1 MGRVR
6 SRSSLL
12 RAWFVALSA
21 SCLVAVAL
29 PLQFAGATDR
39 DPVRDPGGDPT
50 CLPDDLSCLPDG
62 GGGSSTT
69 PPPSSD
75 LSITKTAVEDTAL
88 TGEQQAFLFTITN
101 AGPDPSGAPI
111 TVTDELPAGLTFD
124 PSDSSSD
131 CSAAGQTVTC
141 LRGPVAAGESAS
153 DLAIVATVGA
163 DAAPNGTP
171 TTQTNTATVTGANV
185 DPNTA
190 NNTSSASYGVF
201 PLSDLTASKTHTG
214 SFTVGFFGTWTI
226 TVHNDGPGFAPGSVF
241 VEDELPEGF
250 DFVQVVGDANGWDC
264 RPNGLELSKFACEH
278 VAALEVGDSLF
289 TAQVFVTSEATP
301 DGVAA
306 QATNN
311 VTVADA
317 ANETNKLNNGATD
330 TADVDPSADLRLTK
344 SHTGNFTHG
353 QHGTYT
359 LSVTNDG
366 PAAAVA
372 PITVRDTLPTGW
384 GYIASGSGGNG
395 WTCDTAD
402 VPPMPNQP
410 RIVTCIH
417 AGDLASGAQAP
428 FPLVVD
434 VPNDL
439 AAAGPAIAS
448 NDAVVTSPTP
458 DPALENNFSFDLT
471 RVVDVVPPTITVPGD
486 ITQSNDPGLATAAVT
501 FTTVATDNYPG
512 TTVACNPPSGTAF
525 PLGATTVTCTATDT
539 SGNTDSDSFEVTV
552 NDTEPPSI
560 TVPADVTKSTDP
572 GLATAV
578 VTYAPTA
585 ADNAPGV
592 TVACVPPPGTAFAIG
607 TTSVTCT
614 ATDTAGNTDSD
625 SFDVTVVDTE
635 PPSLTV
641 PADITQSTD
650 PGLATAAVTY
660 SATASDN
667 VPGVAKACAPPSGT
681 AFPLGTTGVTCTA
694 TDVAGNTTSKSFNV
708 TVVDNEPP
716 SLTVPANMTV
726 NATSPAGAVVTYAV
740 SASDNA
746 PGVTVACVPPS
757 GATFAIS
764 TTTVNCTATDGAGNT
779 ASKSFQVK
787 VIGAVDQINN
797 LINVVKGMTIEPGF
811 KSELLNKLNAALK
824 AASAN
829 NKGKACSELAKFLDS
844 VNSKSGKKILAGN
857 AATLT
862 TDANRIRAVLAC

>member
-1 MGRVR
+1 V
-6 SRSSLL
+6 
-12 RAWFVALSA
+12 
-21 SCLVAVAL
+21 
-29 PLQFAGATDR
+29 
-39 DPVRDPGGDPT
+39 
-50 CLPDDLSCLPDG
+50 
-62 GGGSSTT
+62 
-69 PPPSSD
+69 
-75 LSITKTAVEDTAL
+75 L

-111 TVTDELPAGLTFD
+111 TVTDELPAGLRFD
-124 PSDSSSD
+124 PSDSSSE
-131 CSAAGQTVTC
+131 CSADGQTVTC

-153 DLAIVATVGA
+153 GLAVVATVGA
-163 DAAPNGTP
+163 DAAPSGTL
-171 TTQTNTATVTGANV
+171 TTQTNAATVTGPNV

-190 NNTSSASYGVF
+190 NNASSASYGVF

-226 TVHNDGPGFAPGSVF
+226 TVHNDGPGFAPGPVF
-241 VEDELPEGF
+241 VEDQLPEGF
-250 DFVQVVGDANGWDC
+250 DFVQVTGDANGWDC
-264 RPNGLELSKFACEH
+264 RPDGPGQLGKFACAH
-278 VAALEVGDSLF
+278 VGALEVGDSQF

-301 DGVAA
+301 GGVTA

-344 SHTGNFTHG
+344 SHSGNFTHG

-366 PAAAVA
+366 PAAAVG

-395 WTCDTAD
+395 WACDTAD

-417 AGDLASGAQAP
+417 AGDLASGGQAP

-434 VPNDL
+434 VPSDL
-439 AAAGPAIAS
+439 AAAGPAMDS
-448 NDAVVTSPTP
+448 NEAVVTSPTA
-458 DPALENNFSFDLT
+458 DPAMVNNFSFDLT

-486 ITQSNDPGLATAAVT
+486 ITQSNDPGLAAAAVT
-501 FTTVATDNYPG
+501 FTATATDNYPG

-525 PLGATTVTCTATDT
+525 PLGTTTVTCTATDT

-560 TVPADVTKSTDP
+560 TVPADITKSTDP

-592 TVACVPPPGTAFAIG
+592 TVACVPPSGTAFAIG
-607 TTSVTCT
+607 TTTVNCT
-614 ATDTAGNTDSD
+614 ATDGSGNTASG
-625 SFDVTVVDTE
+625 SFLVTVVDT
-635 PPSLTV
+635 
-641 PADITQSTD
+641 
-650 PGLATAAVTY
+650 
-660 SATASDN
+660 
-667 VPGVAKACAPPSGT
+667 
-681 AFPLGTTGVTCTA
+681 
-694 TDVAGNTTSKSFNV
+694 
-708 TVVDNEPP
+708 EPP

-726 NATSPAGAVVTYAV
+726 NATSPSGAVVSFTTTAT
-740 SASDNA
+740 DNA
-746 PGVTVACVPPS
+746 PGVTKTCTPPS
-757 GATFAIS
+757 GSTFAIG
-764 TTTVNCTATDGAGNT
+764 TTTVNCTATDASSNT
-779 ASKSFQVK
+779 TSKSFQITV
-787 VIGAVDQINN
+787 VGAVDQLNN
-797 LINVVKGMTIEPGF
+797 LITRVKGMTIEPGY
-811 KSELLNKLNAALK
+811 KNELLNRLNNALS
-824 AASAN
+824 ALNAN
-829 NKGKACSELAKFLDS
+829 NKGKACQELAKFLDG